1 MLRLSNMSV
10 RLGATT
16 KTWNLNKYRDNGDTS
31 KPGRSR
37 EPTHPV
43 VKEEPTD
50 AVVKQEHTRS
60 RRHVMDLKHRHS
72 TTPSRPKVKEEPQ
85 TSHVREE
92 GRRASPPPQTE
103 ANQKVRSWS
112 SLWSILAWIAIIG
125 AMAWFAS
132 RPTAA
137 VSDPQPHP
145 PWRSVLQSRDLAVAK
160 SRVNTVGRA
169 LNRPPS
175 GLTLDDADGEVSFN
189 HLRSAVLG
197 LASKISRA
205 SQQVDL
211 LGSFLGRELYPSI
224 KTNVHNGNCSRFVST
239 RPIAQTARVYFQNT
253 SDSLKEILSA
263 HDHAMD
269 KLYAYRS
276 DIQQAVD
283 SANEKARKWSA
294 LLGQGDD
301 QEVGEDRRRLFEERT
316 KWWKMLD
323 DVIEE
328 LLIVREISSRKMDR
342 YSDSSA
348 GLDVLVEMLDEMA
361 GREGLTR
368 LHCGVLEAEGI
379 ERQFKEVVAMAAGE
393 DEGRSFEEYYNA
405 L

>member
-1 MLRLSNMSV
+1 MSV

-16 KTWNLNKYRDNGDTS
+16 KHWNLQQYRDNGDTW

-37 EPTHPV
+37 EPTNAV

-50 AVVKQEHTRS
+50 AVVKEEHTRS
-60 RRHVMDLKHRHS
+60 RRHAMDLKHRHS
-72 TTPSRPKVKEEPQ
+72 VTPSRPKVKEEPQ

-92 GRRASPPPQTE
+92 DRHASPPPQTE
-103 ANQKVRSWS
+103 ANQKVKLWS
-112 SLWSILAWIAIIG
+112 SLWSIVCWIAIIG

-132 RPTAA
+132 RPTASVA
-137 VSDPQPHP
+137 DPQPHP
-145 PWRSVLQSRDLAVAK
+145 SWRSVLQSHDLAVAK
-160 SRVNTVGRA
+160 SRVNIVGRA

-175 GLTLDDADGEVSFN
+175 GLTLDDAGGELSFN
-189 HLRSAVLG
+189 QLRSAVLG

-211 LGSFLGRELYPSI
+211 LGSFLGRELCPSI
-224 KTNVHNGNCSRFVST
+224 KTNVHHGNCSGIVST
-239 RPIAQTARVYFQNT
+239 QPIAQTARIHFQNT

-269 KLYAYRS
+269 TLHAYRS

-294 LLGQGDD
+294 LLGQEDE

-316 KWWKMLD
+316 RWLKTLD
-323 DVIEE
+323 DAIEE
-328 LLIVREISSRKMDR
+328 LLIGRKSISWKVDR

-348 GLDVLVEMLDEMA
+348 GLDVLVETLDEMA

-368 LHCGVLEAEGI
+368 VHCGISEAEGI
-379 ERQFKEVVAMAAGE
+379 ERQFKEVVAVAAGE
-393 DEGRSFEEYYNA
+393 EGGRSFEEYYDA